1 MVIWLHECAGVQ
13 LLQIKWSMTVHWYNK
28 SKALQVWGC
37 NVYIYHHLWFSTS
50 QAIAFVMCCV
60 CCERGCLE
68 IKCSAKYKHSM
79 IQEPCRNDDS
89 DFCLEIVHWK
99 VELEKKDTD
108 TKQRYRHKY
117 LSLIFSIV
125 TLVWTLSCVFYQ
137 SMHARGYA
145 DRKHSSLFKTELVA
159 QHFTHPASTDS
170 PKSTHAAA
178 KGKQLKNGL

>member
-1 MVIWLHECAGVQ
+1 MR
-13 LLQIKWSMTVHWYNK
+13 LQRVHLSSPLIFHK
-28 SKALQVWGC
+28 SGHRL
-37 NVYIYHHLWFSTS
+37 
-50 QAIAFVMCCV
+50 VMCCV

-137 SMHARGYA
+137 NMHARGYA